1 MPPEI
6 RALTFDVFG
15 TVVDWRGSVLRQL
28 RRLGEEKSIETDWE
42 FFVDSWR
49 YDGYMGGMR
58 RVVDGELPFQTAD
71 SLHRL
76 QLDKLLT
83 ERGIDLSEEETD
95 QLNRAWHRLDPWPDS
110 VGGLQRL
117 RSRFVVSTLSNGN
130 ISLLA
135 NMAKHAGLPWDC
147 LLAAD
152 VTGAFKPQPE
162 CYQRAVEILD
172 CEPAEVMMVA
182 AHKRDL
188 QAAAAVG
195 LRTAFIPRPDEAGPS
210 RDVDLSPDPS
220 FDYVAPDFH
229 ALAAQLGC

>member
-28 RRLGEEKSIETDWE
+28 HRVAEEKSIETDWE
-42 FFVDSWR
+42 SFVDSWR
-49 YDGYMGGMR
+49 YEGYMGGMR
-58 RVVDGELPFQTAD
+58 RVFEGELPFQTAD

-76 QLDKLLT
+76 QLGKLLA
-83 ERGIDLSEEETD
+83 ERGIDLSEAETD
-95 QLNRAWHRLDPWPDS
+95 HLNRAWHRLDPWPDAI
-110 VGGLQRL
+110 GGLQRL

-135 NMAKHAGLPWDC
+135 NMAKYAGLPWDC

-162 CYQRAVEILD
+162 CYQRAAEILD

-182 AHKRDL
+182 AHKGDL

-195 LRTAFIPRPDEAGPS
+195 FRTAFIPRPDEAGPS
-210 RDVDLSPDPS
+210 RDVDLSPAPS

-229 ALAAQLGC
+229 SLAAQLGC

>member
-6 RALTFDVFG
+6 RALTFDVFD

-42 FFVDSWR
+42 SFVDSWR

-58 RVVDGELPFQTAD
+58 RVFDGELPFQTAD

-76 QLDKLLT
+76 QLDKLLA
-83 ERGIDLSEEETD
+83 ERGIDLSEAETD

-210 RDVDLSPDPS
+210 REVDLSPDPS